1 MKKLLVLLSSSI
13 FFSLTTLSIYVL
25 NSKNSVNQVPNFVLK
40 QKVQKEE
47 TDLSKIF
54 DNYSYISIKNK
65 DDNVKEKVLQALKL
79 KYKNLDFS
87 LLDIDVEVK
96 NTGGIDVKITPK
108 KDTNK
113 YTKSVKIPCYIKTNL
128 ALILKENNDLGEIP
142 INNVDEI
149 LKHIKN
155 KDLLKTSFKSTD
167 FYITNIREDSVKIS
181 ATITGDFYEEG
192 YLKFKAKKKILSS
205 AIYKPNLELEKVEK
219 DNVIKVLKDTYP
231 SLKNENLDI
240 DINHQKKKI
249 TVKTIS
255 SSQFVGTVFLNF
267 DLVKPKENQ
276 QVDSRNMNLNSST
289 NSIIKNPNTNS
300 NSLDFKKELDKNLP
314 NNKIEKPNPSVLNKN
329 NNSPTKNTILT
340 IPNKNTNKSNKNSK
354 TSGEIVGIAI
364 GSTLGIGSI
373 IGGGVAS
380 YLLYFKKRK

>member
-25 NSKNSVNQVPNFVLK
+25 NSKNNINQVPSFVLK
-40 QKVQKEE
+40 QKEQKEE

-54 DNYSYISIKNK
+54 DNYSYVSIKNK

-87 LLDIDVEVK
+87 LLDIDIEAK
-96 NTGGIDVKITPK
+96 NTGGIDVKIAPK

-219 DNVIKVLKDTYP
+219 DIIIKVLKDTYP

-240 DINHQKKKI
+240 DIDHQKKRI
-249 TVKTIS
+249 IVKTIS
-255 SSQFVGTVFLNF
+255 SSQFVGTVFLKF

-276 QVDSRNMNLNSST
+276 QVDSKNIDT

-373 IGGGVAS
+373 IGSGVAS

>member
-25 NSKNSVNQVPNFVLK
+25 NSKNNINQVPNFVLK
-40 QKVQKEE
+40 QKEQKEE

-54 DNYSYISIKNK
+54 DNNSYISIKNK
-65 DDNVKEKVLQALKL
+65 DDNVEEKVLQALKL

-96 NTGGIDVKITPK
+96 NTGGIDVKIAPR

-128 ALILKENNDLGEIP
+128 ALILKENNDLGEIS

-240 DINHQKKKI
+240 DINHQKKRI

-255 SSQFVGTVFLNF
+255 SSQFVGTVFLKF
-267 DLVKPKENQ
+267 DLVKQKQNQ
-276 QVDSRNMNLNSST
+276 QIDSKNIDT

-300 NSLDFKKELDKNLP
+300 NSLDLKKELDKNLS

-373 IGGGVAS
+373 IGGGAAS

>member
-1 MKKLLVLLSSSI
+1 MKKLLILLSSSI

-25 NSKNSVNQVPNFVLK
+25 NSKNSANQLPNFVLK
-40 QKVQKEE
+40 QKEQKEE

-54 DNYSYISIKNK
+54 DREAYISIKNK

-87 LLDIDVEVK
+87 LLDINVEAK
-96 NTGGIDVKITPK
+96 NTGGIDVKIEPK

-219 DNVIKVLKDTYP
+219 DIIIKVLKDTYP

-267 DLVKPKENQ
+267 DLVKQKQNQ
-276 QVDSRNMNLNSST
+276 QVDSKNIDT
-289 NSIIKNPNTNS
+289 NSTIKNPNTSS
-300 NSLDFKKELDKNLP
+300 NSLDLKKELDKNLS

-354 TSGEIVGIAI
+354 KSGEIVGIAI
-364 GSTLGIGSI
+364 GSILGIGSI

>member
-25 NSKNSVNQVPNFVLK
+25 NSKNNVNQLSNFVLK
-40 QKVQKEE
+40 QKEQKEE

-96 NTGGIDVKITPK
+96 NTGGIDVKIAPK

-255 SSQFVGTVFLNF
+255 SSQFVGTVFLKF

-276 QVDSRNMNLNSST
+276 QVDSKKIDT
-289 NSIIKNPNTNS
+289 NSTIKNPNTSS
-300 NSLDFKKELDKNLP
+300 NSLDLKKELDKNLS
-314 NNKIEKPNPSVLNKN
+314 NSKIEKPNPSVLNKN

-364 GSTLGIGSI
+364 GSILGTGSI

>member
-25 NSKNSVNQVPNFVLK
+25 NSKNSANQVPNFVLK
-40 QKVQKEE
+40 QKLEKEE

-54 DNYSYISIKNK
+54 DREAYISIKNK

-87 LLDIDVEVK
+87 LLDIDVEAK
-96 NTGGIDVKITPK
+96 NTGEIDVKIAPK

-205 AIYKPNLELEKVEK
+205 AIYKSNLELEKVEK

-240 DINHQKKKI
+240 DIDRQKKKI

-267 DLVKPKENQ
+267 DLVKQKQNQ
-276 QVDSRNMNLNSST
+276 QVDSKNIDT
-289 NSIIKNPNTNS
+289 NSTIKNPNTSS
-300 NSLDFKKELDKNLP
+300 NSLDLKKELDKNLS

>member
-25 NSKNSVNQVPNFVLK
+25 NSKNINQVPNFVLK

-54 DNYSYISIKNK
+54 DNYSYVSIKDK
-65 DDNVKEKVLQALKL
+65 DDNVKEKVLQALQL

-87 LLDIDVEVK
+87 LLDIDIEIK

-329 NNSPTKNTILT
+329 NNYPTKNTILT

>member
-25 NSKNSVNQVPNFVLK
+25 NSKNNVNQLSNFVLK
-40 QKVQKEE
+40 QKEQKEE

-96 NTGGIDVKITPK
+96 NTGGIDVKIEPK

-167 FYITNIREDSVKIS
+167 FYITSIREDSVKIS

-267 DLVKPKENQ
+267 DLVKQKQNQ
-276 QVDSRNMNLNSST
+276 QVDSKNIDT
-289 NSIIKNPNTNS
+289 NSTIKNPNTSS
-300 NSLDFKKELDKNLP
+300 NSLDLKKELDKNLS
-314 NNKIEKPNPSVLNKN
+314 NNKIEKSNPSVLNKN
-329 NNSPTKNTILT
+329 NNSSTKNTILT

>member
-25 NSKNSVNQVPNFVLK
+25 NSKNSANQVPNFVLK
-40 QKVQKEE
+40 QKEQKEE

-96 NTGGIDVKITPK
+96 NTGGIDVKIAPK

-240 DINHQKKKI
+240 DIDHQKKKI

-255 SSQFVGTVFLNF
+255 SSQFVGTVFLKY
-267 DLVKPKENQ
+267 DLVKQKQNQ
-276 QVDSRNMNLNSST
+276 QIDSKNIDT
-289 NSIIKNPNTNS
+289 NPIIKNPNTNS
-300 NSLDFKKELDKNLP
+300 NSLDLKKELDKNLS

-340 IPNKNTNKSNKNSK
+340 IPNKNTNKSNKNFK

>member
-25 NSKNSVNQVPNFVLK
+25 NSKNINQVSNFVLK
-40 QKVQKEE
+40 QKEQKEE

-54 DNYSYISIKNK
+54 DREAYISIKNK
-65 DDNVKEKVLQALKL
+65 NDNVKEKVLQALKL

-96 NTGGIDVKITPK
+96 NTGGIDVKIAPK

-240 DINHQKKKI
+240 DINHQKKRI

-255 SSQFVGTVFLNF
+255 SSQFVGTVFLKF

-276 QVDSRNMNLNSST
+276 QVDSKNIDT
-289 NSIIKNPNTNS
+289 NSTIKNPNTSS
-300 NSLDFKKELDKNLP
+300 NSLDLKKELDKNLS

-354 TSGEIVGIAI
+354 TSGKIVGIAI

-373 IGGGVAS
+373 IGGGAAS

>member
-25 NSKNSVNQVPNFVLK
+25 NSKNNVNQLSNFVLK
-40 QKVQKEE
+40 QKEQKEE

-96 NTGGIDVKITPK
+96 NTGGIDVKIEPK

-240 DINHQKKKI
+240 DINHQKKRI

-255 SSQFVGTVFLNF
+255 SSQFVGTVFLKF

-276 QVDSRNMNLNSST
+276 QVDSKNIDT
-289 NSIIKNPNTNS
+289 NSTIKNPNTNS
-300 NSLDFKKELDKNLP
+300 NSLDLKKELDKNLS

>member
-1 MKKLLVLLSSSI
+1 MKKLLILLSSSI

-25 NSKNSVNQVPNFVLK
+25 NSKNSANQLPNFVLK
-40 QKVQKEE
+40 QKEQKEE

-54 DNYSYISIKNK
+54 DREAYISIKNK

-87 LLDIDVEVK
+87 LLDINVEAK
-96 NTGGIDVKITPK
+96 NTGGIDVKIEPK

-267 DLVKPKENQ
+267 DLVKQKQNQ
-276 QVDSRNMNLNSST
+276 QVDSKNIDT
-289 NSIIKNPNTNS
+289 NSIIKNPNTSS
-300 NSLDFKKELDKNLP
+300 NSLDFKKELDKNLS

-340 IPNKNTNKSNKNSK
+340 IPNKNTNKSNKNFK

>member
-25 NSKNSVNQVPNFVLK
+25 NSKNINQVPSFVLK
-40 QKVQKEE
+40 QKEQKEE

-54 DNYSYISIKNK
+54 DREAYISIKNK

-87 LLDIDVEVK
+87 LLDIDVEAK
-96 NTGGIDVKITPK
+96 NTGGIDVKIAPK

-240 DINHQKKKI
+240 DINHQKKRI

-255 SSQFVGTVFLNF
+255 SSQFVGTVFLKF

-276 QVDSRNMNLNSST
+276 QVDSKNIDT
-289 NSIIKNPNTNS
+289 NSTIKNPNTSS
-300 NSLDFKKELDKNLP
+300 NSLDLKKELDKNLS

>member
-40 QKVQKEE
+40 QKEQNEE

-65 DDNVKEKVLQALKL
+65 DNNVKEKVLQALKL

-87 LLDIDVEVK
+87 LLDIDVEAK
-96 NTGGIDVKITPK
+96 NTGGIDVKIAPK

-113 YTKSVKIPCYIKTNL
+113 YTKSAKIPCYIKTNL

-255 SSQFVGTVFLNF
+255 SSQFVGTVFLKF
-267 DLVKPKENQ
+267 DLVKPKEKQ
-276 QVDSRNMNLNSST
+276 QVDSKNLDT
-289 NSIIKNPNTNS
+289 NSIIKNPSTNS
-300 NSLDFKKELDKNLP
+300 NSLDLKKELDKNLS

-373 IGGGVAS
+373 IGGGAAS